1 MCLGTRLG
9 RQSNSVKLSTLMQYQ
24 CDVTSRPC
32 RVSESSV
39 DVMMHAGND
48 DQSDGGSLF
57 SPATRSN
64 SDASSLSS
72 VWRQSR
78 RQRSDQDLI
87 DSSCVTAGGP
97 RDSSRLIDSSC
108 VTAGGP
114 RDSSR
119 LIDSSYVADGGAGNV
134 NSETHSHHVQH
145 LVDSSRQ
152 SIVVSQYEMIGPD
165 TSAMTLAA
173 DRPLVASPRTI
184 DSSAI
189 DAGSPLET
197 HRRLQW
203 MSASPASP
211 DTLDNATRDR
221 QFQSVNQALYTST
234 ANTIERRTIEMAV
247 SREISKQ
254 QNVCEITVVESDAD
268 VSDVKS
274 RDVDVSM
281 SPVAAVESSSEFDE
295 SGKCAK
301 SAVLMDDDHDYDQ
314 LMLYEPDVLFSF
326 LAGIFKE
333 LDEIMNR
340 VRTSYGVLCSLS
352 LRESCPTAAK

>member
-78 RQRSDQDLI
+78 RQRSDQD
-87 DSSCVTAGGP
+87 
-97 RDSSRLIDSSC
+97 LIDSSC